1 MSATALTRA
10 SLELER
16 LRLALSE
23 LIGFAFEG
31 DRLEQLEH
39 AARERVGA
47 LALGGLDAYVAR
59 LREPEFQRGE
69 LTRLADTLTVT
80 ETFFYRNADQIRA
93 LVEEVLP
100 DRVRR
105 GGQRLR
111 ILCAG
116 CASGEEPYS
125 LAIALRENVPELDTW
140 NVQILGVDVNRTML
154 AKAAG
159 ARYTPWS
166 LRSTPD
172 AIRARYFERVG
183 NEYVLDPSVAK
194 MVTFRAYNLADQDPL
209 FFRALACDVIF
220 CRNVIMYFTPEVM
233 SRVVRHLTEALL
245 PGGYLFLGH
254 AETLRGLSHDYHL
267 CHTHNTFYY
276 QRRPSSTLPP
286 PRSSRTPPA
295 PELYA
300 LPDALERG
308 GSWFEA
314 IQRASQRVTE
324 LTTNALR
331 PQPPATI
338 ARAYSASD
346 EAHSELGA
354 VLELVQRERFGEA
367 RSLLDAL
374 PTSATKHPDALL
386 FSAVL
391 FTNEGRL
398 ADAERV
404 SEALLA
410 ADELNAGAHYV
421 KALCREHAGDV
432 PGAIE
437 HDHMAVH
444 LDASFAMPHLHAGL
458 VARRAGDAPLARREL
473 GEALVLLEREDPSRL
488 VLFGG
493 GFSRAALTTL
503 CRTELSKLEGLG

>member
-1 MSATALTRA
+1 MTLA
-10 SLELER
+10 SGELER
-16 LRLALSE
+16 LRVALSE

-39 AARERVGA
+39 AARERIGE
-47 LALGGLDAYVAR
+47 LALGGLGAYLER

-69 LTRLADTLTVT
+69 LTRLADALTVT

-93 LVEEVLP
+93 LVEDVLP
-100 DRVRR
+100 DRARR

-125 LAIALRENVPELDTW
+125 LAIALRESVPELDTW

-166 LRSTPD
+166 LRATPD
-172 AIRARYFERVG
+172 AIRKRYFERVG
-183 NEYVLDPSVAK
+183 NEYVLDPTLAK

-276 QRRPSSTLPP
+276 QRRPSSTPPP
-286 PRSSRTPPA
+286 PRSSRTPPP
-295 PELYA
+295 PELYT
-300 LPDALERG
+300 LPDALETS
-308 GSWFEA
+308 GSWFDA
-314 IQRASQRVTE
+314 IQRASHRVTE
-324 LTTNALR
+324 LTTNAAR
-331 PQPPATI
+331 PGPSPTLT
-338 ARAYSASD
+338 RAAPTD
-346 EAHSELGA
+346 EAHTELGA

-367 RSLLDAL
+367 RSLLEAL

-391 FTNEGRL
+391 FTNEGRV

-421 KALCREHAGDV
+421 KALCREHVGDV

-437 HDHMAVH
+437 HDRMAVH

-458 VARRAGDAPLARREL
+458 VARRAGDTPLARREL